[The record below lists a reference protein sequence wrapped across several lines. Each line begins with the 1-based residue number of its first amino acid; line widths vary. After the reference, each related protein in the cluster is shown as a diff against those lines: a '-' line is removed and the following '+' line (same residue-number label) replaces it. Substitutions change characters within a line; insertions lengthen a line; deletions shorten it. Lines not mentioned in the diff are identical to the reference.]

1 MYHEGMDIL
10 LIFLFT
16 LGFSVVYLIFN
27 ILFGLSDDNYV
38 VYYDRVTR
46 YEEPPF

>member
-10 LIFLFT
+10 LMFVFI
-16 LGFSVVYLIFN
+16 LGFSLVYLIFN

-38 VYYDRVTR
+38 VYYDREIR
-46 YEEPPF
+46 YEDPPF